1 MLGAQKGTGGR
12 GENKYLVERK
22 KEKHRNTA
30 RGAPEDVADRKTK
43 KMTNAQ
49 VRRLC
54 RCATSLCFRRGPSK
68 KPPFRSLPRAVVV
81 AIRDYVVAP
90 LSEPTAASLP
100 FAQ

>member
-1 MLGAQKGTGGR
+1 MVQKKGPGGEGR
-12 GENKYLVERK
+12 TSILSKETK
-22 KEKHRNTA
+22 KSTENTA

-68 KPPFRSLPRAVVV
+68 KTPFRSLPRAVAV

>member
-1 MLGAQKGTGGR
+1 MVQKKGPGGEGR
-12 GENKYLVERK
+12 TSILS
-22 KEKHRNTA
+22 KEKKKSTENTA
-30 RGAPEDVADRKTK
+30 RGAPEDVADRRTK

-54 RCATSLCFRRGPSK
+54 RCATRLCFRRGPSK

-81 AIRDYVVAP
+81 AIRDYVIAP